1 MKLFKF
7 ISSSGIISRRKAQ
20 ESIQLAMVTVNNVV
34 IMDPFADIDSL
45 KDVIRLDDQKIILNS
60 NNTTVVLYKPKGF
73 ISSRSDEMGR
83 KTIFDLIPRKPFL
96 NHVGRLDKDTT
107 GLILLTND
115 GDLSQFLTHP
125 KNKIP
130 KEYVA
135 QTNEFI
141 NDKIIKKIEK
151 GIFIGSGEKG
161 KAKIISQEKIKNIVH
176 VNMIL
181 RQGKKNE
188 IRRIFKFSGLKLIAL
203 KRIKFGNIT
212 LNQLKEGQWRELTK
226 KEKQYLDKITRK
238 G

>member
-7 ISSSGIISRRKAQ
+7 ISSSGITSRRKAQ
-20 ESIQLAMVTVNNVV
+20 ASIQLAMVTVNNTVV
-34 IMDPFADIDSL
+34 MDPFSDIDPI
-45 KDVIRLDDQKIILNS
+45 KDVIRLDDQKIALNS
-60 NNTTVVLYKPKGF
+60 NNTTIVLYKPKGF

-83 KTIFDLIPRKPFL
+83 KTIFHLIPRKPFL

-125 KNKIP
+125 KNKIQ

-135 QTNEFI
+135 QTDELINEK
-141 NDKIIKKIEK
+141 NIKKIEK

-161 KAKIISQEKIKNIVH
+161 KAKIISQEKIKNTIH

-181 RQGKKNE
+181 KQGKKNE
-188 IRRIFKFSGLKLIAL
+188 IRRIFKFSGLKLISL

-212 LNQLKEGQWRELTK
+212 LDQLKEGQWRELTK
-226 KEKQYLDKITRK
+226 KEKQYLDKMTRK
-238 G
+238 R